1 MLVNRYFGSKEGLF
15 AEVAAETMAA
25 PIILTPEV
33 LDSRAAGENIARA
46 LVAITSSGAT
56 PLDGFLIM
64 LRSAS
69 SERAA
74 EIGRAQI
81 ELHHQRTMAS
91 ALRGANSAE
100 RAALVLSLVAGV
112 QVMRQMIGLSPLAN
126 ADPKVLM
133 KLLGPLFQQLVDG

>member
-1 MLVNRYFGSKEGLF
+1 
-15 AEVAAETMAA
+15 
-25 PIILTPEV
+25 
-33 LDSRAAGENIARA
+33 
-46 LVAITSSGAT
+46 
-56 PLDGFLIM
+56 
-64 LRSAS
+64 
-69 SERAA
+69 
-74 EIGRAQI
+74 
-81 ELHHQRTMAS
+81 MAS